1 MDGAAARRPGWCMN
15 EASIAVRVWDLPTRS
30 FHWLLALCVV
40 ASIVSAQLGGNAMV
54 WHFRFGYGAFTLLA
68 FRLLWGVVGGHWS
81 RFATFAYAPATTL
94 RYLRG
99 HSREGE
105 FHDVGHSPLGAFSVF
120 GLIALLVAQ
129 VGTGLFAD
137 DEIASTGPLVRF
149 VSEATS
155 HALSRWHR
163 GPGQWLIVA
172 LVALHVGAILY
183 YRLLKKRDLVRPM
196 LTGDKRLAVAAPPSV
211 DNARSRTLALALL
224 LACAGVAAWVASLG
238 S

>member
-54 WHFRFGYGAFTLLA
+54 WHFRFGYGAFSLLA

-120 GLIALLVAQ
+120 GLIALLEYRDATFKTDDELTTL
-129 VGTGLFAD
+129 TGLPVLAVVPAMTC
-137 DEIASTGPLVRF
+137 EAERRTAVR
-149 VSEATS
+149 
-155 HALSRWHR
+155 R
-163 GPGQWLIVA
+163 
-172 LVALHVGAILY
+172 
-183 YRLLKKRDLVRPM
+183 RLLV
-196 LTGDKRLAVAAPPSV
+196 
-211 DNARSRTLALALL
+211 
-224 LACAGVAAWVASLG
+224 GVSLG
-238 S
+238 STVMVCLALVVYTFIR